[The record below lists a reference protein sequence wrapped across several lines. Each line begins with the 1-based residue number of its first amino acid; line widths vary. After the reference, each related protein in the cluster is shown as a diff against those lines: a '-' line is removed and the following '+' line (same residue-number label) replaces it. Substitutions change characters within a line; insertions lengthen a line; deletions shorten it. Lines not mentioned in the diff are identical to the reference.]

1 MNDKELILDAIK
13 RINKHLVKHNF
24 EVNSVGSQFNVKID
38 GKDMV
43 VQNSAELLISYLD
56 GFETAIE
63 LLNEP
68 STDA

>member
-43 VQNSAELLISYLD
+43 VQNSDRKS
-56 GFETAIE
+56 
-63 LLNEP
+63 NV
-68 STDA
+68 